1 MPYILAAFA
10 ALFALI
16 VAAWRSAVRRILAF
30 ERLEVLLAPAPGRR
44 VAVDGVSLHCI
55 ERGRGDPLVL
65 IHGLGASTFSW
76 RENID
81 ELSRDFRVI
90 AVDLLGFGY
99 SQRLADADYSLTAH
113 ARRVAA
119 LMDALGIESASV
131 AGHSLGGAVAMHLA
145 EDYPQ
150 RVRGLILVDAAT
162 PRETKAFAR
171 TRFFAATNPIG
182 YAFVYNNR
190 RLRRWLIE
198 RLYFDKSQVTDE
210 VVEGYVAPGRYR
222 GNYEARAR
230 LARHMARDAD
240 PRLDAL
246 RQPALILWGAK
257 DPLVPPRRGRW
268 LADRIAGSRLVPIDR
283 AGHNLPEE
291 QPEAVNKAIRDFA
304 RRAPAPATSVAAA
317 RP

>member
-1 MPYILAAFA
+1 MRYFLAVFAAFVA
-10 ALFALI
+10 AFVALF
-16 VAAWRSAVRRILAF
+16 VAGWRAAVRRILAF
-30 ERLEVLLAPAPGRR
+30 ERFEAVLAPAPGRR
-44 VAVDGVSLHCI
+44 VSVEGVSLHCI

-81 ELSRDFRVI
+81 ALARDFRVV
-90 AVDLLGFGY
+90 AVDLLGFGF

-113 ARRVAA
+113 ARRVAG
-119 LMDALGIESASV
+119 LMDALGIESAIV

-145 EDYPQ
+145 AEHPQ
-150 RVRGLILVDAAT
+150 RVHGLILVDAAT
-162 PRETKAFAR
+162 PRETKAFSR
-171 TRFFAATNPIG
+171 TRLFAATNPFG

-198 RLYFDKSQVTDE
+198 RPFYDKSQVTDA
-210 VVEGYVAPGRYR
+210 VVEGYIAPGRFR
-222 GNYEARAR
+222 GHYEARAR

-268 LADRIAGSRLVPIDR
+268 LAERIAGARLVAVDR
-283 AGHNLPEE
+283 AS
-291 QPEAVNKAIRDFA
+291 QPA
-304 RRAPAPATSVAAA
+304 RGAA
-317 RP
+317 